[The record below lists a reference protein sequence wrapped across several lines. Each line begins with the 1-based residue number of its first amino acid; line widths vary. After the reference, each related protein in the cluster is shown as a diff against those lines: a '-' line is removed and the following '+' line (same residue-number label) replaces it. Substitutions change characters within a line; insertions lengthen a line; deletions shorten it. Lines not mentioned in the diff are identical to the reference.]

1 MITRADDPLERVPGI
16 VARACYVCVTLGRST
31 TPLQCFLLEYTPP
44 SSHLRCSMHT
54 NVRRIR
60 EARVTYDLLLPGKDG
75 EEGDDEKQLRCIH
88 RVFIRVFDIYSK

>member
-44 SSHLRCSMHT
+44 PVLDAYERET
-54 NVRRIR
+54 NSRGTRDV
-60 EARVTYDLLLPGKDG
+60 
-75 EEGDDEKQLRCIH
+75 
-88 RVFIRVFDIYSK
+88 